1 MVDEASLPG
10 LNSRAQGWLRYI
22 WDKAT
27 TEDDWSSKG
36 EPLPWWDKTTTPP
49 MCSFPRFD
57 LSETSYSLPLMA
69 DQTPA
74 WREIYTRIADEL
86 VGRYTSF
93 WAAADWLTLIGPD
106 PHRDRYPPDWLV
118 WMPEKLRGK
127 YEPPG
132 WTGNGMEPWGM
143 QPDPIAADGNLFF
156 RGFFNLLLGTYSY
169 VSGDDKWEKPFQ
181 VTGYNDRLFQWNQH
195 TITEFIK
202 EQWVERPQGAHC
214 ENTKVWPYCLSAA
227 GLGLQLYDKLFQSKT
242 HEVYDEWIEF
252 AKLHFT
258 ERNSAGDIKSFAFY
272 YDPIE
277 SVAYS
282 PPSGLS
288 GYGMLAPL
296 FYMLPQ
302 APEFGTELY
311 EAGIRDLGWN
321 DRTQSIVQGFN
332 DPRWICIVLMLAREL
347 GDVTTERRL
356 KSLGERLW
364 GANFFEDDDRFAW
377 RFGLQEKYPR
387 SQLNGLLILSEI
399 GQPGAW
405 SKVYKGKKSNHF
417 FEPTVVGVD
426 FPNLGINR
434 AVNDPEES
442 KLYVSTYAAT
452 KSEAKR
458 KTSWK
463 VSNLKQPESVTVYL
477 DNTIYSD
484 WSIVDGSTIEINTV
498 IGSKNFCISYKP
510 NWAGKTESSFSS
522 TDVSQETASF
532 KPESAR
538 NRKMYT
544 PAAPPSCSCC

>member
-1 MVDEASLPG
+1 MIGNTSLPG

-74 WREIYTRIADEL
+74 WREVYTRIADEL
-86 VGRYTSF
+86 VGRYTTF
-93 WAAADWLTLIGPD
+93 WAAADWLTLIGQD
-106 PHRDRYPPDWLV
+106 PNRDKYPPDWLV

-132 WTGNGMEPWGM
+132 WTGNGIEPWGL
-143 QPDPIAADGNLFF
+143 QPDPIASDGNLFF

-181 VTGYNDRLFQWNQH
+181 VTGYNDRLFQWDQH
-195 TITEFIK
+195 SISEFMRD
-202 EQWVERPQGAHC
+202 QWAERPQGAHC

-227 GLGLQLYDKLFQSKT
+227 GLGLQLYDKLFESKT
-242 HEVYDEWIEF
+242 HDVYDEWIEF
-252 AKLHFT
+252 AKSNFT
-258 ERNSAGDIKSFAFY
+258 GRTRSGDIESFAFY

-277 SVAYS
+277 SVAYA
-282 PPSGLS
+282 PPKGLS

-302 APEFGTELY
+302 AADFSLELY

-321 DRTQSIVQGFN
+321 NRTQSIVQGFN
-332 DPRWICIVLMLAREL
+332 DPRWLCIVLMLAREM
-347 GDVTTERRL
+347 GDVTTEQRL
-356 KSLGERLW
+356 KALTEREF
-364 GANFFEDDDRFAW
+364 GPNFFQDGDRFAW
-377 RFGLQEKYPR
+377 RFGLEEQYPR

-405 SKVYKGKKSNHF
+405 SNIYKGNNLNHF
-417 FEPTVVGVD
+417 SQPTVIDVD
-426 FPNLGINR
+426 FPNLGVCRAINDLD
-434 AVNDPEES
+434 NS

-452 KSEAKR
+452 KSAAKK

-463 VSNLKQPESVTVYL
+463 VCNLDQPESVTIYL
-477 DNTIYSD
+477 ERHTYEDWTILD
-484 WSIVDGSTIEINTV
+484 ESTIKINTTV
-498 IGSKNFCISYKP
+498 ESHNFCISYKKDSA
-510 NWAGKTESSFSS
+510 NKMADKTGRLYSKSSIGPALG
-522 TDVSQETASF
+522 TQQNRTKY
-532 KPESAR
+532 KP
-538 NRKMYT
+538 T
-544 PAAPPSCSCC
+544 PPPSCSCC